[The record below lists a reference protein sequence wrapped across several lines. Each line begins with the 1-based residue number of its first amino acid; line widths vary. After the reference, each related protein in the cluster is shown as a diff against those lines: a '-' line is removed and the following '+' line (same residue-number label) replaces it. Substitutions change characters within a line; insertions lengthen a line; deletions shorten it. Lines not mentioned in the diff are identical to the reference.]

1 MKGLLSKISQ
11 KFGPIRRTF
20 LHILCF
26 SSFPA
31 VVLGWSLLDR
41 IGPIGVLLPTVG
53 AIWTSLA
60 KIDSFQESKYVRKDR
75 LQHCLKKGSEKAP

>member
-41 IGPIGVLLPTVG
+41 LGPIGVLLPAVG
-53 AIWTSLA
+53 AIWTSLS
-60 KIDSFQESKYVRKDR
+60 KIHNFQESKYVRKGH
-75 LQHCLKKGSEKAP
+75 LQQRFMKDSEKAS